1 MQIIVCVK
9 QVPDIAEMKKVQI
22 NPETGTIIRE
32 GIPSILNPFDEYAVE
47 EAVRLKEK
55 HGGKV
60 ILLSMG
66 PAQAKDAL
74 VKGLSMGA
82 DEAVLLCDRAF
93 AGSDTLT
100 TAYTISAA
108 IKKIG
113 NSDLILCGQQAIDGD
128 TGQVG
133 PSIAEH
139 LQIPQ
144 VTYANR
150 VEFNGGKFRVQREVE
165 KGYEEIEGHPPVL
178 ITVTKGINE
187 PRIPGFSDLAEAM
200 EKEIQVWGL
209 KDLDV
214 DPNRLGLD
222 GSPTWVMKIWT
233 PESMRAGQVIK
244 GDPEEAAQKIIN
256 FLKDKGIL

>member
-1 MQIIVCVK
+1 MQILVCVK
-9 QVPDIAEMKKVQI
+9 QVPDIAQMKKVQI
-22 NPETGTIIRE
+22 NRETGTIIRE

-66 PAQAKDAL
+66 PPQAQDAL
-74 VKGLSMGA
+74 IKGLSMGA
-82 DEAVLLCDRAF
+82 DEAILICDRLF

-108 IKKIG
+108 IRKIG
-113 NSDLILCGQQAIDGD
+113 GFDIILCGQQAIDGD

-139 LQIPQ
+139 LHIPQ
-144 VTYANR
+144 ATYANR
-150 VEFNGGKFRVQREVE
+150 VEFGEGKFRVQREVE
-165 KGYEEIEGHPPVL
+165 KGYEEIECQPPVL

-187 PRIPGFSDLAEAM
+187 PRVPGFSDLAEAI

-209 KDLDV
+209 QDLDV
-214 DPNRLGLD
+214 DPRRLGLN

-233 PESMRAGQVIK
+233 PEWMRTGEVIREE
-244 GDPEEAAQKIIN
+244 PAEAAKKMIN

>member
-22 NPETGTIIRE
+22 NRETGTIIRE

-47 EAVRLKEK
+47 EAVRLKAR

-66 PAQAKDAL
+66 PSQAQDAL

-82 DEAVLLCDRAF
+82 DEAILLCDQAF

-113 NSDLILCGQQAIDGD
+113 DFDIILCGQQAIDGD

-150 VEFNGGKFRVQREVE
+150 IEFGDGKFRVQREVE
-165 KGYEEIEGHPPVL
+165 KGYEEIECRPPVL
-178 ITVTKGINE
+178 VTVTKGINE
-187 PRIPGFSDLAEAM
+187 PRIPGFRDLAEAM
-200 EKEIQVWGL
+200 EKEIPAWGL

-214 DPNRLGLD
+214 DPERLGLD

-233 PESMRAGQVIK
+233 PASVRAGEVIREE
-244 GDPEEAAQKIIN
+244 PVEAAKKMIH

>member
-22 NPETGTIIRE
+22 NRETGTIIRE
-32 GIPSILNPFDEYAVE
+32 GIPSILNPFDEYAIE

-55 HGGKV
+55 EGGKV
-60 ILLSMG
+60 VLLSMG
-66 PAQAKDAL
+66 PAQAQDTL

-100 TAYTISAA
+100 TAYTLSAA
-108 IKKIG
+108 IRKIG
-113 NSDLILCGQQAIDGD
+113 DFDMILCGQQAIDGD

-144 VTYANR
+144 ATYVNR
-150 VEFNGGKFRVQREVE
+150 IELGDGKFRLRREVE
-165 KGYEEIEGHPPVL
+165 RGYEEIDCGPPVL
-178 ITVTKGINE
+178 VTVTKGINE

-200 EKEIQVWGL
+200 EKEVRVWGL
-209 KDLDV
+209 PDLDV
-214 DPNRLGLD
+214 DPKRLGLD
-222 GSPTWVMKIWT
+222 GSPTWVMRIWT
-233 PESMRAGQVIK
+233 PESSRSGEMVR
-244 GDPEEAAQKIIN
+244 GDPVEASKKMILFLEE
-256 FLKDKGIL
+256 KGIL